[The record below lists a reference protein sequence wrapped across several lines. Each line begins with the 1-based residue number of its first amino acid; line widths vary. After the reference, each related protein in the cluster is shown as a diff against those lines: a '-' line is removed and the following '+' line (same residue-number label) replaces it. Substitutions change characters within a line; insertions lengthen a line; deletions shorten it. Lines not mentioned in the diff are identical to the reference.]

1 MGNEG
6 TTSLV
11 LIAWPRIFLGDD
23 HECGGGGCD
32 WAKKCLPVLFRNT
45 MVGGGDG
52 GGDKSI
58 GKCVGG

>member
-23 HECGGGGCD
+23 HECGSGGCD
-32 WAKKCLPVLFRNT
+32 WAKKCLLVCLEVLLWVVVMAVVTNR
-45 MVGGGDG
+45 
-52 GGDKSI
+52 
-58 GKCVGG
+58 